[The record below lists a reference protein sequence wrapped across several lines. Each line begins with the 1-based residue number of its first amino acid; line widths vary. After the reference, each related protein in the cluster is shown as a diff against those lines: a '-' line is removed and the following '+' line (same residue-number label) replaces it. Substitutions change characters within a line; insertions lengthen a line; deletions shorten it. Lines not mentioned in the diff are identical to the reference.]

1 MLKESE
7 SGLAACPSRPI
18 ANGVKRLLFLR
29 NCGRALR
36 GGLGK
41 VLAPAKPGSRH
52 PVLPLVTIRFHFT
65 LRALSSLFAV
75 AFALTP
81 LVARGDCSLETS
93 GNIPLPDLGTGTYQ
107 GFQGGLYPN
116 GANTRPAQHEAAG
129 LALANQVK
137 PLDAAGNL
145 DTRGGT
151 IALVSI
157 GLSNTTAEFGNGG
170 DTAFKPRADADPSK
184 GARVTIVDG
193 AQGGKDA
200 AAWTNPNDEA
210 WTILAQRLSAAGV
223 SPAQVQVVWLKHAF
237 DTPKN
242 YGAFPAH
249 AQALQAA
256 METIL
261 RTLKVRYPNLQI
273 AYLSSRTRAYT
284 DSGINPE
291 PYAYEASFAVQW
303 TIADQINGTGNLN
316 FDASKGAVVAPYLS
330 WGPYL
335 WADGTNPRSDGFT
348 WLCSDLQTD
357 FTHPSPNGV
366 GKVADQLL
374 AFFKTDPTA
383 TPWFLKQKVV
393 TPPILTVAVT
403 PAGGPAGV
411 VTQFTAK
418 ATDSTDAIASY
429 SWTFDDGT
437 FSDAQNPIKTFP
449 VPGIYNVHL
458 TVTTTS
464 GDYATTTVPVVVG
477 TGTANLLN
485 VSARLQVGV
494 TDHVGISGFIVG
506 GFGTKRVML
515 RAIGPSLAALGI
527 AGTLGDP
534 FLELHDSTGAIIGT
548 NDNWETTQIGGVITA
563 DQAATIRATSIAPA
577 DPAESAILADLSP
590 GAYTAVVRGANGG
603 TGVGLAEAYDL
614 DQAGPATVANL
625 STRAFVQTGANVLI
639 GGFIVGG
646 SDPSN
651 VVLRAL
657 GPSLVPAGVP
667 DALADPTLDLHD
679 ANGSLVASNDNWA
692 DTQQSDIQATGLAP
706 SDLREAAIVRSL
718 LPGSYTATVA
728 GKNSGIGVGLVEV
741 YKIQ

>member
-1 MLKESE
+1 M
-7 SGLAACPSRPI
+7 
-18 ANGVKRLLFLR
+18 KRLLFMR
-29 NCGRALR
+29 DCDRALR
-36 GGLGK
+36 GGRRK
-41 VLAPAKPGSRH
+41 VLAPAKSGGRH

-75 AFALTP
+75 AFVLTP
-81 LVARGDCSLETS
+81 LLARGDCSLKTT

-107 GFQGGLYPN
+107 GFKGGLYPD

-145 DTRGGT
+145 DTSRGT

-157 GLSNTTAEFGNGG
+157 GLSNTTAEFGSGG
-170 DTAFKPRADADPSK
+170 DNAFKPRADADPSK

-200 AAWTNPNDEA
+200 VAWTNPNDEA
-210 WTILAQRLSAAGV
+210 WTILALRLSAAGV
-223 SPAQVQVVWLKHAF
+223 SPAQVQVVWMKHAF

-284 DSGINPE
+284 DSGLNPE
-291 PYAYEASFAVQW
+291 PYAYETGFAAQW

-348 WLCSDLQTD
+348 WLCGDLQTD

-411 VTQFTAK
+411 VTQFTAN

-437 FSDAQNPIKTFP
+437 FSDVQNPIKTFP

-458 TVTTTS
+458 TVTATS
-464 GDYATTTVPVVVG
+464 GDYATATVPVTVG

-506 GFGTKRVML
+506 GSGTKRVML
-515 RAIGPSLAALGI
+515 RAIGPSLALLGI
-527 AGTLGDP
+527 ADALADP

-548 NDNWETTQIGGVITA
+548 NDNWEATQIGGVITA
-563 DQAATIRATSIAPA
+563 DQAATIRATSIAPT
-577 DPAESAILADLSP
+577 DSAESAILADLSP
-590 GAYTAVVRGANGG
+590 GAYTAVVRGATGG

-614 DQAGPATVANL
+614 DQAAPATVANL

-651 VVLRAL
+651 VVVRAL
-657 GPSLVPAGVP
+657 GPSLIPAGVP
-667 DALADPTLDLHD
+667 DSLLDPSLDLHD

-692 DTQQSDIQATGLAP
+692 DTQEADIQATGLAP
-706 SDLREAAIVRSL
+706 SDPREAAIVRSL

-728 GKNSGIGVGLVEV
+728 GKNGGIGVGLVEV